1 MKKLTVDSINP
12 EASIYVRNKTNGDFL
27 IPIRDASGSSE
38 LVSIP
43 KTFIPIMVTNFAE
56 GMAFK
61 KSSDF
66 RKAVSKGYLELIDV
80 ETAENELAEEESIME
95 LERLRKTD
103 FSNINYETNRQVTP
117 MEAIKDV
124 GAENVSSKVKDI
136 IIRSDITEDD
146 KFALLITEHK
156 LGNLK
161 LEDYEFIIMT
171 CSDKG
176 KISKWASKVKIGVK
190 NNIFGRTA
198 NG

>member
-1 MKKLTVDSINP
+1 LKKLTVDNINP
-12 EASIYVRNKTNGDFL
+12 EGSIYVRNKTNGDFL
-27 IPIRDASGSSE
+27 IPIRDFSGSSE

-56 GMAFK
+56 GLAFK

-66 RKAVSKGYLELIDV
+66 RKAVAKGYIELLDE
-80 ETAENELAEEESIME
+80 ETAENELAEEESILE
-95 LERLRKTD
+95 LERLRKTE
-103 FSNINYETNRQVTP
+103 FSNINYDATRSVTP

-124 GAENVSSKVKDI
+124 GAENVNSKVKDI

-161 LEDYEFIIMT
+161 TEDYEFIIMT
-171 CSDKG
+171 CNDKG
-176 KISKWASKVKIGVK
+176 KISKWASKAKMNVK
-190 NNIFGRTA
+190 NNIFGRTS